1 MEYVEISSEYMHQTD
16 DAVLIFDGDRDCWIP
31 KSCIEYG
38 QLIDYES
45 NNIINVE
52 EWFAKKEGLI

>member
-1 MEYVEISSEYMHQTD
+1 MHQTD